1 MLTMQHAEETGMT
14 YVEYKSPRVGDPS
27 TSKRLCDA
35 LRPCGSPRRPSDEVT
50 PPRSPPVLGLPPI
63 EKEVRS
69 PAMTAE

>member
-1 MLTMQHAEETGMT
+1 MQQGRESWVA
-14 YVEYKSPRVGDPS
+14 YVEYKSDRVGDPS

-50 PPRSPPVLGLPPI
+50 PPRSPPDLGLPPI